1 MPSNVQRFAQQQR
14 EQLERAAQRMPE
26 KPIAT
31 VTVVTAGGGTDG
43 QTLVTVSYNGASLAL
58 PHKASYT
65 PVVGHIVVLDRA
77 GGQWIV
83 DDRLVGFP

>member
-14 EQLERAAQRMPE
+14 EQLAHAAKQIPE

-31 VTVVTAGGGTDG
+31 VTAVATGAGTDG
-43 QTLVTVSYNGASLAL
+43 QTLVTVSYAGASLAL